1 MNIKKIIRR
10 YGGHKVPINQKREH
24 KKIEIL
30 NFHNLLIENTYA
42 ADKASD
48 KAQNK
53 DEDSLKVV
61 FIRDP
66 YEYFNYFLYDFLI
79 HKRSQL
85 FTHDIIS
92 HLRSLNNEDFL
103 AWFDSLR
110 LIPFYCPQ
118 TYQFD
123 ISKSITIAMKKLEGF
138 DYVVPYEEIDLFIE
152 KVAPDIVVE
161 REEIKK
167 LKFSLDSQ
175 KGNRLT
181 EKFVGKD
188 LELHGRSQELWTL
201 SKENDYKP
209 LGLLLESRK
218 SSKNLK
224 NKTKSKRV
232 KKSREMQD
240 HKGISGGIRDS
251 TIAGWVFHKE
261 KKEAVTL
268 RIYHNNRFL
277 CMTKADK
284 FRKDLIDNN
293 IHPTGVCGFK
303 VDFSKP
309 IFKKGDK
316 IEVKILPDNILLPLG
331 PKVKEFLGL

>member
-1 MNIKKIIRR
+1 MNIKKIIR
-10 YGGHKVPINQKREH
+10 GHDGHKVPIKQKIEH

-30 NFHNLLIENTYA
+30 NFHNLRIDNTYTA
-42 ADKASD
+42 NKVSD
-48 KAQNK
+48 KAKNK
-53 DEDSLKVV
+53 HEDSLKVV

-85 FTHDIIS
+85 FTRDIIS

-118 TYQFD
+118 IYQFD
-123 ISKSITIAMKKLEGF
+123 ISKSISIAMKKLEGF

-152 KVAPDIVVE
+152 NVAPDIVVE

-175 KGNRLT
+175 KGNRLV
-181 EKFVGKD
+181 EKFVSKD
-188 LELHGRSQELWTL
+188 LALYSRSQELWAL
-201 SKENDYKP
+201 SKKNDYKP
-209 LGLLLESRK
+209 LGLLLESK
-218 SSKNLK
+218 ESSKDLK
-224 NKTKSKRV
+224 NETKPKRT
-232 KKSREMQD
+232 KKPSQMQD
-240 HKGISGGIRDS
+240 HRGISGGIRDS

-261 KKEAVTL
+261 KKEAVVL

-284 FRKDLIDNN
+284 FRKDLIDQG
-293 IHPTGVCGFK
+293 IHPTGGCGFK
-303 VDFSKP
+303 VEFSKP

-316 IEVKILPDNILLPLG
+316 IEVRILPDNILLPFG